1 MRNLTV
7 FGLVV
12 LGACTA
18 AVDVSTGLQRV
29 ELRDEF
35 CGAAQTSCS
44 HLETQVVDFDG
55 GLFERHTCIEGV
67 DGGSAAWGP
76 FRGDSVES
84 KTLSAAQLTQVRQ
97 AVAGLQTQPAT
108 IEFLDGAMSE
118 VVVTTGTQVLSA
130 SPGAACG
137 PQHYERVVSGYQPLD
152 VLLRS
157 F

>member
-1 MRNLTV
+1 MKVLSG
-7 FGLVV
+7 FCLVA
-12 LGACTA
+12 LGACPP
-18 AVDVSTGLQRV
+18 AVDVSAGLIRV

-44 HLETQVVDFDG
+44 HLETQAVDFDG
-55 GLFERHTCIEGV
+55 GSFERHTCVEGV

-76 FRGDSVES
+76 SRGDTVES
-84 KTLSAAQLTQVRQ
+84 KTLSAAQLDQVRS

-118 VVVTTGTQVLSA
+118 VLITTPARVQSF

-137 PQHYERVVSGYQPLD
+137 PQHYEKVVGGFQPLD
-152 VLLRS
+152 SLLRS